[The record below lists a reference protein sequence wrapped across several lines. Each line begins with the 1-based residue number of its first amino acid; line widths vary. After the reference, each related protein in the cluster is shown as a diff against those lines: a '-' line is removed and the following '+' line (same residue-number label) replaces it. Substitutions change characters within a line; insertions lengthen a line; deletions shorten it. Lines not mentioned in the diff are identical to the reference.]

1 MATSADQLAG
11 RSNWSMVRR
20 LSDALFQ
27 DATRTIQTV
36 LGLIWLLDGVLQF
49 QTFMY
54 SQGFPQMLNGMAM
67 QGQPQWL
74 SRSLTWATGVAS
86 PHLTFYNTVF
96 GLVQVLIGLG
106 LLFRPTVRIALA
118 VSFGWALIVWWF
130 GEAFGMLFMNMAN
143 PLTGAP
149 GAVLLYAL
157 IGAMVWPNGRPG
169 GLLGVRNSRVAWMVL
184 WLVMAWMWLVA
195 ANSNPNATHD
205 AIQAAPSGM
214 SWLTSLNNHVA
225 SWTSGHGLLIAV
237 VLAIASVA
245 IGVAV
250 GTNHRARPFLILA
263 IALNAIFWV
272 VGQGFGGIATNQATD
287 PNAGPL
293 FILLA
298 ATLYTL
304 VPVSSPATAFAS
316 ASAPMRPGTTPA

>member
-1 MATSADQLAG
+1 MSTSAEQAG
-11 RSNWSMVRR
+11 GDSAAIR
-20 LSDALFQ
+20 LRGSLSANP
-27 DATRTIQTV
+27 TRTIQVV

-49 QTFMY
+49 QSFMY
-54 SQGFPQMLNGMAM
+54 SQGFPQMINGMAM
-67 QGQPQWL
+67 QGQPEWL
-74 SRSLTWATGVAS
+74 SRSITWATGVAG

-96 GLVQVLIGLG
+96 AMIQVLIGLG
-106 LLFRPTVRIALA
+106 LLFRPTVRIALT

-149 GAVLLYAL
+149 GAVLLYAV
-157 IGAMVWPNGRPG
+157 IGAMVWPNDRPG
-169 GLLGVRNSRVAWMVL
+169 GLLGVRGSRITWLVL

-214 SWLTSLNNHVA
+214 SWLTSLNNDVA
-225 SWTSGHGLLIAV
+225 GWTSGHGLIIAV
-237 VLAIASVA
+237 VLAVISGAIA
-245 IGVAV
+245 VAV
-250 GTNHRARPFLILA
+250 GTNRSARPFLILA
-263 IALNAIFWV
+263 IALNAVYWV
-272 VGQGFGGIATNQATD
+272 VGQGFGGIATSQATD

-298 ATLYTL
+298 CSLYTM
-304 VPVSSPATAFAS
+304 VPVRVAT
-316 ASAPMRPGTTPA
+316 TTRATDTGGPIQAGVMTT